1 MNIETIGEP
10 IRVLA
15 DCSGGAM
22 QPLRFRWHGR
32 TYRVEAV
39 NGRWVDRQGEAYCL
53 HFSVQVGDETYRIHF
68 SSVQVQWWL
77 DDVIVGA

>member
-1 MNIETIGEP
+1 MKVEEIGEP

-15 DCSGGAM
+15 VFSGGGVE
-22 QPLRFRWHGR
+22 PIRFRWAGR

-39 NGRWVDRQGEAYCL
+39 NGRWVDRHGEGYSL
-53 HFSVQVGDETYRIHF
+53 YFSVQAGEETFTIHF

-77 DDVIVGA
+77 DQVAVAG